1 MKRTVLWTQTTTYA
15 SEVQVT
21 VAQVARWAAGSDL
34 LRTNGPGQSQ
44 CHPSPAQVE
53 KMMAANE
60 HFSAF
65 ITAAY
70 CQDLGLLRS
79 VDATVQGAGAPTV
92 RGRPK

>member
-1 MKRTVLWTQTTTYA
+1 LV
-15 SEVQVT
+15 
-21 VAQVARWAAGSDL
+21 
-34 LRTNGPGQSQ
+34 RTNGPAQSQ

-60 HFSAF
+60 PFSTF

-79 VDATVQGAGAPTV
+79 VDATLRGTGAPTV
-92 RGRPK
+92 RDRPK

>member
-1 MKRTVLWTQTTTYA
+1 MKRTILWTQTTTYA
-15 SEVQVT
+15 SDVQVT
-21 VAQVARWAAGSDL
+21 LAQVARWAAGSNL
-34 LRTNGPGQSQ
+34 VRTNGPAQSQ

-60 HFSAF
+60 QFSTF

-79 VDATVQGAGAPTV
+79 VDATVQGTDSPTV
-92 RGRPK
+92 KRRPK